1 MNSDDYYNRD
11 RSYEYKV
18 VFWCIIL
25 LVFGSIL
32 VSLLG

>member
-18 VFWCIIL
+18 VFWCLVL
-25 LVFGSIL
+25 LVVGSIL